1 MSAALKKITTTA
13 KQLRKKHP
21 GMSWQGAIK
30 KAGAMYRGTAKK
42 TVKKKAVKKTVA
54 KKAHVKTHKKHA
66 SVKTGKI
73 GIGVGSCTVSGLMAQ
88 GKKMLITDIGKLEAQ
103 KFAAKLK
110 RDKNKIAKKIAEK
123 KRAFRKL
130 A

>member
-13 KQLRKKHP
+13 KQLRKKSP
-21 GMSWQGAIK
+21 GMSWQSAIK
-30 KAGAMYRGTAKK
+30 KAGAMYRGTVKK
-42 TVKKKAVKKTVA
+42 TVKKKTVKKVIA
-54 KKAHVKTHKKHA
+54 KKAHKPAKKHI
-66 SVKTGKI
+66 VKTGKI
-73 GIGVGSCTVSGLMAQ
+73 GTGVGHCSVSGLMAQ
-88 GKKMLITDIGKLEAQ
+88 GKKILISDIGKLEAQ

-110 RDKNKIAKKIAEK
+110 RDKNKISKKIAEK